1 MTDEPNGQAAPVF
14 HIGLPRTG
22 TTTLQRHLFSDPS
35 LFCTGYEQRFWNKA
49 GIGAPLPDSQIDIRT
64 VKQIIEDLRSQLGSS
79 RRLVF
84 SNEGITSTRN
94 ILAVQQRYAER
105 MKALHPSARVILTL
119 RRQETLLRSR
129 YTQMS
134 KAKLWNAIGL
144 VGPTQ
149 KFAADDIVHSESERL
164 HKQLPMPRF
173 EDWIKI
179 GAAFQDHCW
188 FSMLNYADLYSSY
201 ADTLG
206 AENVKVL
213 FFEDLVS
220 DRGRFARELAE
231 FIRIPVEPVLAAT
244 GNFTNV
250 SPTGAGITRHFRRK
264 SGKKV
269 MSVAYVIRRLFKLDG
284 MVEDND
290 QRLRALVK
298 ENWASQ
304 NKALS
309 ARLGED
315 LESRGY
321 AV

>member
-64 VKQIIEDLRSQLGSS
+64 VKQIVEDLRSQLGSS

-164 HKQLPMPRF
+164 HKQLPMPKF

-298 ENWASQ
+298 ENWAPQ